1 MIICDKGNMV
11 IDGCGAEIIAD
22 WTTMTCAMYKVFVEK
37 GAPKEMLNKMLTQNL
52 FLAVAEAER
61 LMEVEE

>member
-1 MIICDKGNMV
+1 MIRCNKGQ
-11 IDGCGAEIIAD
+11 IELSGSIAEIMAD
-22 WTTMTCAMYKVFVEK
+22 WTTITCAMYKLFVEK
-37 GAPKEMLNKMLTQNL
+37 GAPKEMLNKTLTQNL